1 MILLLSFGVYD
12 TAFTQIL
19 LGNVYPS
26 GIHVALSGWVGTG
39 SLKWMVKKE
48 RP

>member
-19 LGNVYPS
+19 LVNVYPS

-39 SLKWMVKKE
+39 SLEWLVKKE